1 MVSSFGPS
9 LGPVFSTQELAN
21 GSSKKSVYAT
31 NQPKFVWANSAQTIQ
46 TSLLQLSDN
55 ATGIDGP
62 LDERGNIIV
71 NMISYKVIG
80 IQDVRGP
87 KGFIWDRTAR
97 TAKVAKKTCPRYF
110 LCLEND
116 FENFIFTPP

>member
-1 MVSSFGPS
+1 MNLDIES
-9 LGPVFSTQELAN
+9 LIDDECERKEWLHHLDR
-21 GSSKKSVYAT
+21 
-31 NQPKFVWANSAQTIQ
+31 VWVLFFLHKNWPMDLQNIPILVWTNSAQTIQ

-110 LCLEND
+110 
-116 FENFIFTPP
+116 F